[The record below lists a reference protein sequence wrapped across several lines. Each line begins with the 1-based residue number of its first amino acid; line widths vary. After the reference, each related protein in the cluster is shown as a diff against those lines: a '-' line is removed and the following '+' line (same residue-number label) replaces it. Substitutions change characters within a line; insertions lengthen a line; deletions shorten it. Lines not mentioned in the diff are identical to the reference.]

1 MPTKFPWSLPKE
13 IPTWMFFCF
22 EGNSFYITARP
33 PAESGGT
40 KSHEIQH
47 EGIDHL
53 DLAGVTKTKKNLWGI
68 LFLCSCPGPVFVR
81 EMWDNFEVPKFPFK
95 FKSLGNWLGF
105 FGWPMT
111 LTGCL
116 VIPTWWNTEGFLL
129 EVASISL
136 LSFESPDSNVSS
148 NYGNNLGKQ
157 VKHYGYIS
165 NSDSAADWWLGNL
178 APKWSFHHTKT
189 FQLPL
194 SGRKCPA
201 WKRLLMKSIAAVE
214 PATCTRT

>member
-1 MPTKFPWSLPKE
+1 M
-13 IPTWMFFCF
+13 
-22 EGNSFYITARP
+22 GHHN
-33 PAESGGT
+33 
-40 KSHEIQH
+40 Q
-47 EGIDHL
+47 
-53 DLAGVTKTKKNLWGI
+53 KNLWGI
-68 LFLCSCPGPVFVR
+68 FGGRQNATGSVSMQLPGHRIIIGNVG
-81 EMWDNFEVPKFPFK
+81 NL
-95 FKSLGNWLGF
+95 KSWSFHINSNRLKLMGF
-105 FGWPMT
+105 F
-111 LTGCL
+111 LFANDVDRFL

-136 LSFESPDSNVSS
+136 LSFKSPDSNVSS

-165 NSDSAADWWLGNL
+165 SSDSAADWWLGNL

-189 FQLPL
+189 LQLPL